1 MSGFKAMNERPESG
15 APFRLGN
22 VRNQGGEN
30 PERIAPP
37 MFRNYRSTP

>member
-22 VRNQGGEN
+22 VRNQGGI
-30 PERIAPP
+30 RAGAG
-37 MFRNYRSTP
+37 R